1 MIMHIH
7 RYIEIS
13 APLEVTRDLLI
24 EQPPLDVERLGELW
38 RWQDELWTIERS
50 SFDDGRSLWHGT
62 CLGLPEA
69 SFLLSA
75 TLHDAAIATHVEVHL
90 AVTLPRSLWHPL
102 GARRRARAIA
112 AGLDAA
118 LAALCRGSRQ
128 HAPTAIMPCEL
139 PDDPQQLAEALI
151 ATHPETVAAFRQMQ
165 ALPSLQAIA
174 QLDRRWQ
181 ATEAGAFAED
191 VYQPVESL
199 PSTLANFDLIYA
211 GGGLGVL
218 HAAVMAC
225 RYSYRI
231 LLFDRG
237 DVGCAHR
244 EWNISDR
251 ELQALVT
258 IGLFK
263 QAELEQVIMRRYSDG
278 IVRFYPEQSAIRPAE
293 LHLPDVLNV
302 ALDAAGLL
310 KLARSKIEAAGGVV
324 LDRRSF
330 KRTSVEAPGRIA
342 VEVTREDGRRE
353 CYGGRVLLDGM
364 GATSPLALRRFAG
377 QPFAGVCPTVG
388 TVVEGLEQGPELDQ
402 HHPEVGDILV
412 SIADT
417 QRDRQLI
424 WEGFGGRGD
433 ELTVYVFYY
442 DLLKNQ
448 EPRTRNL
455 TKEQRTKNKE
465 QGNKRAKEQSS
476 TETSPS
482 PVATEAEASRGSG
495 KGGPGGESQDKEQTN
510 KETNE
515 QSGSDL
521 PPRLP
526 QPRSKPTEVR
536 GRGSRRSDGGE
547 GQPPRSLLDLFE
559 DYFRLLPTYKRPGPD
574 FRHIKPVYGFIP
586 ARHTQRR
593 QTVPLLPGVL
603 PIGDSSAQQSPLTFC
618 GFGSHVR
625 NLQRT
630 TTLLD
635 HALRRDLLAP
645 EYLSQISAY
654 QANVALN
661 WVFSRFMQPWGA
673 PNDVNRL
680 QNIFARVLNEVGVDV
695 AVRFFQDQMTWR
707 DYGRIVN
714 HTLAIYKPIIPT
726 ALTVLGP
733 RDTAR
738 WIVDWLR
745 FSVAAAEAALGRQIG
760 DSALDALT
768 ARIDR
773 VVPGWAFRIAARR
786 AEWQV
791 MGWTDHASI
800 TAI

>member
-1 MIMHIH
+1 MHIH
-7 RYIEIS
+7 RYIEMS
-13 APLEVTRDLLI
+13 APPHVVRDLLV
-24 EQPPLDVERLGELW
+24 EQPPFDGERLGELW
-38 RWQDELWTIERS
+38 RWQDELWHVEQS
-50 SFDDGRSLWHGT
+50 SFDDGRILWHGT
-62 CLGLPEA
+62 CPALP
-69 SFLLSA
+69 SVGFLLSA
-75 TLHDAAIATHVEVHL
+75 TLHDAGIATHVEMHL
-90 AVTLPRSLWHPL
+90 AVTLPGGPWNILRT
-102 GARRRARAIA
+102 RRRDRAIA
-112 AGLDAA
+112 ASLDAA
-118 LAALCRGSRQ
+118 LDTLRAQARQ
-128 HAPTAIMPCEL
+128 STPAPIAPCEL
-139 PDDPQQLAEALI
+139 PDDPQQLAEALS
-151 ATHPETVAAFRQMQ
+151 ATHPATVAAFSQMQ

-181 ATEAGAFAED
+181 ATEAGAFAAD
-191 VYQPVESL
+191 VYQQVAAL

-218 HAAVMAC
+218 HAAVMAR
-225 RYSYRI
+225 RYNYRI

-237 DVGCAHR
+237 EVGCAHR

-251 ELQALVT
+251 ELRALVT
-258 IGLFK
+258 IGLFTE
-263 QAELEQVIMRRYSDG
+263 AELEQVIMRRYSDG
-278 IVRFYPEQSAIRPAE
+278 VVRFHPGQSAVRPAE
-293 LHLPDVLNV
+293 LHLPEVLNV

-310 KLARSKIEAAGGVV
+310 QLTRAKIEQAGGIV

-330 KRTSVEAPGRIA
+330 KRVCVEAPGRIA
-342 VEVTREDGRRE
+342 VEVEREDGQRE
-353 CYGGRVLLDGM
+353 HYGGRVLLDGM

-388 TVVEGLEQGPELDQ
+388 TVVEGLEQGPAPDQ

-412 SIADT
+412 SIDDT

-448 EPRTRNL
+448 AAKNQEPRTKNL
-455 TKEQRTKNKE
+455 TEEQRRPEGTRN
-465 QGNKRAKEQSS
+465 Q
-476 TETSPS
+476 
-482 PVATEAEASRGSG
+482 
-495 KGGPGGESQDKEQTN
+495 EQTS
-510 KETNE
+510 TTI
-515 QSGSDL
+515 
-521 PPRLP
+521 PPRLR
-526 QPRSKPTEVR
+526 QWER
-536 GRGSRRSDGGE
+536 GEGGE

-559 DYFRLLPTYKRPGPD
+559 DYFLLLPTYKRPGPD

-603 PIGDSSAQQSPLTFC
+603 PIGDASAQQSPLTFC

-625 NLQRT
+625 NLHRT

-645 EYLSQISAY
+645 AYLSQISAY

-680 QNIFARVLNEVGVDV
+680 QNIFARVLNEIGVDV
-695 AVRFFQDQMTWR
+695 AMRFFQDQMTWR

-714 HTLAIYKPIIPT
+714 HTLAIYKAIIPT
-726 ALTVLGP
+726 TLTVLGP
-733 RDTAR
+733 RESAR
-738 WIVDWLR
+738 WFADWLR
-745 FSVAAAEAALGRQIG
+745 FSVAAAEAALSRQIG
-760 DSALDALT
+760 DSALDSLT

-773 VVPGWAFRIAARR
+773 IAPGWAFRIAARR
-786 AEWQV
+786 AEWQA
-791 MGWTDHASI
+791 MGWHG
-800 TAI
+800 TAPGAQI

>member
-7 RYIEIS
+7 RYIEIP
-13 APLEVTRDLLI
+13 APLQVTRDLLI
-24 EQPPLDVERLGELW
+24 EQPPLDGEQLGELW

-75 TLHDAAIATHVEVHL
+75 TLHDAVIATQVEVHL
-90 AVTLPRSLWHPL
+90 AVTLPRSAWILL
-102 GARRRARAIA
+102 RARRRTRSIAADLDTALDNLRRRAR
-112 AGLDAA
+112 
-118 LAALCRGSRQ
+118 Q
-128 HAPTAIMPCEL
+128 HTPAPITPCEL
-139 PDDPQQLAEALI
+139 PDDPQHLAEALS
-151 ATHPETVAAFRQMQ
+151 ATHPETVAAFSQMQ
-165 ALPSLQAIA
+165 TLPSLQAIA

-181 ATEAGAFAED
+181 ATEAGAFAEE

-218 HAAVMAC
+218 HAAVMLC
-225 RYSYRI
+225 RYSYRV

-258 IGLFK
+258 IGLFT
-263 QAELEQVIMRRYSDG
+263 QAELEQVIMQRYEDG
-278 IVRFYPEQSAIRPAE
+278 IVRFYPEQSAVRPAE
-293 LHLPDVLNV
+293 LHLPHVLNV

-310 KLARSKIEAAGGVV
+310 KLARAKIEAAGGVV

-330 KRTSVEAPGRIA
+330 KRVSVEAPGRIA
-342 VEVTREDGRRE
+342 VEVEREDGQRE

-388 TVVEGLEQGPELDQ
+388 TVVEGLEQGPELNQ

-442 DLLKNQ
+442 DLLQNQ
-448 EPRTRNL
+448 EPRTKNL
-455 TKEQRTKNKE
+455 AEEQRRPEGTRN
-465 QGNKRAKEQSS
+465 
-476 TETSPS
+476 
-482 PVATEAEASRGSG
+482 
-495 KGGPGGESQDKEQTN
+495 KEQTN
-510 KETNE
+510 KGTNE
-515 QSGSDL
+515 QRNKRANEQSSTTIPLLLSQREKGPGD
-521 PPRLP
+521 
-526 QPRSKPTEVR
+526 
-536 GRGSRRSDGGE
+536 E
-547 GQPPRSLLDLFE
+547 GLLLEAQPPRSLLDLFE

-625 NLQRT
+625 NLHRT

-680 QNIFARVLNEVGVDV
+680 QNIFARVLNEIGVDV

-714 HTLAIYKPIIPT
+714 HTLAIYKGIIPT

-738 WIVDWLR
+738 WVVDWLR

-760 DSALDALT
+760 ASALDTLT
-768 ARIDR
+768 ERIDH

-786 AEWQV
+786 AEWQA
-791 MGWTDHASI
+791 MGWTDHALI
-800 TAI
+800 AGI